1 MSKIN
6 YCDEFRLFE
15 ENKPLREFE
24 MEDDKIV
31 LDYNA
36 RENDYVVRSCISR
49 RLKFRIF
56 PKLEDA
62 NTYFEQLQSSI
73 LGDTNE

>member
-15 ENKPLREFE
+15 DNKPLREFE

-31 LDYNA
+31 LDYNS
-36 RENDYVVRSCISR
+36 RENDYVVRSCINR

-56 PKLEDA
+56 PSLEDA
-62 NTYFEQLQSSI
+62 TNYFEQLKTTA
-73 LGDTNE
+73 LGDSHE